1 MSDICSN
8 LEVIPQYN
16 DTCWFNA
23 ILMACFYSQKMRKL
37 LINKVSKTWNK
48 SDNLFKFFKT
58 ILKNN
63 YKKQVFDKI
72 KPEIVLLKIM
82 SKYEINLYKLFK
94 IDFNYRWYKDY
105 IYNFLKLLN
114 VNYLDI
120 HYSHVNNTF
129 LFNFMKNKT
138 PIDNRYVFTYDMN
151 INFDKEKEEIKKKIS
166 KIPDVLILSHS
177 KISPKFNK
185 TYEIF
190 LKQNRNYD
198 VYNANNYDID
208 DIAKDDIINY
218 RDEIRLFGQKYKL
231 DSVLIT
237 NYNFKIIG
245 DGHDILGLH
254 CNNNRYIYNGWVQK
268 NKKPC
273 NLFKF
278 NWDLKSNN
286 EFCINNKR
294 CDLDAI
300 IDDTDLCFSFNKGN
314 RLLVYV
320 KQDDSESLSIESSL
334 ISNLSLSN
342 VNDIIR
348 DYYNLDNLTV
358 DTVKKILKSLYI
370 KFKDDD
376 NLYDLLY
383 NYLKLNYN
391 YNYSSSS
398 SSSLNKR
405 DLISAITEL
414 RPDISGLNEKTKEEL
429 EQIYQIVLRLSTMK
443 RKRS

>member
-1 MSDICSN
+1 MTDICSN

-72 KPEIVLLKIM
+72 KPEIFLLKIM
-82 SKYEINLYKLFK
+82 SKYEISLYKLFK
-94 IDFNYRWYKDY
+94 VKFDYRWHEDY

-120 HYSHVNNTF
+120 NYSHTNNTF
-129 LFNFMKNKT
+129 LFNFMKYMT
-138 PIDNRYVFTYDMN
+138 PVADRYIFTYDIDMEV
-151 INFDKEKEEIKKKIS
+151 DKEKKEIEKIIRD
-166 KIPDVLILSHS
+166 IPDVLILSHS
-177 KISPKFNK
+177 ELSRKNHK
-185 TYEIF
+185 TYETF
-190 LKQNRNYD
+190 LTQNRDYN
-198 VYNANNYDID
+198 VYNANNYGID

-218 RDEIRLFGQKYKL
+218 KDEIRLFGQKYKL
-231 DSVLIT
+231 DSVLLT
-237 NYNFKIIG
+237 NYDTKASGI
-245 DGHDILGLH
+245 GHDILGLH
-254 CNNNRYIYNGWVQK
+254 CNNKRYIYNGWVQK
-268 NKKPC
+268 NNKPC
-273 NLFKF
+273 SLFKF

-286 EFCINNKR
+286 EFCINRRK
-294 CDLDAI
+294 CSL
-300 IDDTDLCFSFNKGN
+300 DDTVDKKLCFSFNKGN

-348 DYYNLDNLTV
+348 DYYNLDNLTI
-358 DTVKKILKSLYI
+358 DTIKKILKSLDI

-391 YNYSSSS
+391 YSKSS
-398 SSSLNKR
+398 SSSLKKR

-429 EQIYQIVLRLSTMK
+429 EKIYQIVLRLSTMK
-443 RKRS
+443 RKRSN